1 MEPNPLVNELHALRK
16 FFHTSVS
23 IFTEGDSGFAP
34 KPEMFT
40 VAQQVAHAA
49 QTIDWFM
56 DAAFDKEGKGF
67 DMDFEKATAE
77 TLKVASLIAALAWFD
92 RACDRAVGLV
102 GPAPMDFFHQPIPN
116 DQICPG
122 VPRIWIIGAMTDHT
136 AHHRGAL
143 TVYARLLGKV
153 APMPYM

>member
-1 MEPNPLVNELHALRK
+1 MQPNPLVNEVHALRK

-23 IFTEGDSGFAP
+23 IFTEADSTFAP
-34 KPEMFT
+34 KPDMFT
-40 VAQQVAHAA
+40 VAQQVAHTA

-56 DAAFDKEGKGF
+56 DAAFDTDGKGF
-67 DMDFEKATAE
+67 DMDFEKMTAE
-77 TLKVASLIAALAWFD
+77 TLRCTSLAAALALLD
-92 RACDRAVGLV
+92 KACDRAVNLI
-102 GPAPMDFFHQPIPN
+102 GPASMEFFQQPIPG

-122 VPRIWIIGAMTDHT
+122 VPRIWIIGGMTDHT

-153 APMPYM
+153 APMPYA